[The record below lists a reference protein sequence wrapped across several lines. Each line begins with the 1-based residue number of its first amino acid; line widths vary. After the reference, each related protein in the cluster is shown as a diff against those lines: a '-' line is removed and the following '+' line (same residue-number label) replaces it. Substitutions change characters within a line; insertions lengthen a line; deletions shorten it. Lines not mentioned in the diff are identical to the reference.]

1 MFGGIIIHGDH
12 LGKGLG
18 FPTANLDLKK
28 SDIKLSPG
36 VYACYA
42 WLNKK
47 KYQSA
52 LAIQSTTWKVE
63 VYLLDYDGEDFYGKY
78 LEVEPVQKV
87 SEMQEFV
94 SREELMRKIIEDV
107 GKVRELLGTM
117 I

>member
-12 LGKGLG
+12 VGKGLG
-18 FPTANLDLKK
+18 FPTANLDVKK
-28 SDIKLSPG
+28 SDIKLGPG

-63 VYLLDYDGEDFYGKY
+63 VHLLDYDGEDFYGKY

-87 SEMQEFV
+87 SEMQEFG
-94 SREELMRKIIEDV
+94 SEADLRGKIKEDV
-107 GKVRELLGTM
+107 EKVRELLG
-117 I
+117 IKV

>member
-12 LGKGLG
+12 IGKGLG
-18 FPTANLDLKK
+18 FPTANLDIKK
-28 SDIKLSPG
+28 NDIKLSPG
-36 VYACYA
+36 VYACFA

-47 KYQSA
+47 NYQSA

-63 VYLLDYDGEDFYGKY
+63 VHLFDYNGEDFYGKY

-94 SREELMRKIIEDV
+94 NEADLREKIREDV
-107 GKVRELLGTM
+107 EKVRELLGDK
-117 I
+117 